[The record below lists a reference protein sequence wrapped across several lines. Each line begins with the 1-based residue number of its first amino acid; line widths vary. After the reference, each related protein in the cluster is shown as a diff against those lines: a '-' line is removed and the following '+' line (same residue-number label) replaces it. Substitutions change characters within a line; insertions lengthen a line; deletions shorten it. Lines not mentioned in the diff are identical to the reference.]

1 MLQFHSNSPLL
12 YYYYALSLSL
22 AAFESCEGKVLA
34 LRYNNEFVPE
44 ITSGQQAGVLLDRT
58 CFYAEAGGQIYD
70 VGFMSK
76 VGDEV
81 CVCVF
86 NSTFIIT
93 SVYID
98 AIYSCSFL
106 PVLQEYPIQWAVLD
120 TEAQWLGEL
129 ELY

>member
-1 MLQFHSNSPLL
+1 MLFLGRVITHGLIHVAVPQQLSITLL
-12 YYYYALSLSL
+12 LLCTLSLSL

-81 CVCVF
+81 CVCV
-86 NSTFIIT
+86 
-93 SVYID
+93 
-98 AIYSCSFL
+98 
-106 PVLQEYPIQWAVLD
+106 Q
-120 TEAQWLGEL
+120 
-129 ELY
+129 